1 MAAMGR
7 APYQTAHDL
16 RRFGEKVAIFGGSG
30 SDPPP
35 MDQDR
40 LDQDRSRLAEAERRQ
55 RLLSDV
61 SRELLDY
68 VGPDELE
75 PLRRIVRRVS
85 DALGSGWCAFRLVQ
99 PDGTLKNVIAYHPDP
114 AQRELEK
121 KLNALVPPRRW
132 DAGPSERNP
141 LVTTRPVVTE
151 EVTDDML
158 RAAVPSEEAFQ
169 MLKELGITS
178 AVVAPMFDGAQP
190 LGTMI
195 LASIGSGRR
204 YSGDDV
210 DFAYSL
216 AGRAALAVRNARLV
230 RELAAERDRQR
241 LERLEADRRFAELR
255 AVFDWD
261 PNGIALFDA
270 DGVLRMA
277 SHQIEEIFG
286 LPLRAMYGL
295 PFEEIY
301 KRKLSQAAPSGR
313 EAMLARVYQMFADRN
328 APSRDE
334 VELERPR
341 HRWLTRTSVPIRGV
355 DGEYLGRLIV
365 YVDITEQRELDR
377 QRSDFLTV
385 AAHELRTP
393 LTPLS
398 MYLQSIDRR
407 LARGQA
413 VDDDLMTKARRQVDR
428 LGRLVEDLLD
438 VSRLESRRMRLA
450 STDVEMNQ
458 LVDDV
463 VADFRTQS
471 RNHEIVFQR
480 AAAPVFVQ
488 GDPERL
494 EQVMVNVLQ
503 NAIKYSPQGGQI
515 RVKVERQDGEARI
528 SVQDPGI
535 GVPKEEQSRLFQRFF
550 RAANATTRNYSGL
563 GIGLFVS
570 NEIVRRHGG
579 RFEVESEVG
588 SGSTFTICLPSSPH
602 HPGAADHRARLLL
615 VDDDPEILE
624 ATGEILREW
633 GYVVDEARDGLT
645 ALSLAR
651 TARPDLILV
660 DLMMPVMDGWT
671 LIHRLRAEKV
681 AEGVPVVV
689 FSADRDTQEKAR
701 QLDAQGAL
709 CKPFE
714 LDELQ
719 AVVEG
724 LLHPKPAA

>member
-1 MAAMGR
+1 
-7 APYQTAHDL
+7 
-16 RRFGEKVAIFGGSG
+16 
-30 SDPPP
+30 

-40 LDQDRSRLAEAERRQ
+40 LEQDRARLAEAERRQ

-85 DALGSGWCAFRLVQ
+85 EALGNDWCAFALVQ
-99 PDGTLKNVIAYHPDP
+99 PDGTLKNVVAYHPD
-114 AQRELEK
+114 ARQRELEK
-121 KLNALVPPRRW
+121 KLNASLPMRRW
-132 DAGPSERNP
+132 DAPPPERNA
-141 LVTTRPVVTE
+141 LLQKRPVVTE
-151 EVTDDML
+151 EITDEML
-158 RAAVPSEEAFQ
+158 RVAVSSEEAFLT
-169 MLKELGITS
+169 LKEVGLTS
-178 AVVAPMFDGAQP
+178 AVVAPMFDGPQP
-190 LGTMI
+190 LGTML

-204 YSGDDV
+204 YSSDDV
-210 DFAYSL
+210 DFAYTL

-270 DGVLRMA
+270 EGILRMA

-295 PFEEIY
+295 GFEEIY
-301 KRKLSQAAPSGR
+301 RRKLAQAAPADR
-313 EAMLARVYQMFADRN
+313 DAMLARVRAIFADRD
-328 APSRDE
+328 ATSKGE
-334 VELERPR
+334 VELERPH
-341 HRWLTRTSVPIRGV
+341 HRWLTRTSVPVRSV
-355 DGEYLGRLIV
+355 DGEYLGRLVV
-365 YVDITEQRELDR
+365 YTDVTEQRELDR

-407 LARGQA
+407 VARGQA
-413 VDDDLMTKARRQVDR
+413 VDFDLMGKARRQVDR
-428 LGRLVEDLLD
+428 LGKLVEDLLD
-438 VSRLESRRMRLA
+438 VSRLESRRMHLA
-450 STDVEMNQ
+450 SSDVDMNQ
-458 LVDDV
+458 LAEDV
-463 VADFRTQS
+463 VADFRAQT
-471 RNHEIVFQR
+471 RNHDIVFQR
-480 AAAPVFVQ
+480 SAAPVFVQ
-488 GDPERL
+488 GDAERL
-494 EQVMVNVLQ
+494 EQVLVNVLQ
-503 NAIKYSPQGGQI
+503 NAIKYSPEGGQI
-515 RVKVERQDGEARI
+515 RVAVRRDGQEARV
-528 SVQDPGI
+528 SVKDPGI
-535 GVPKEEQSRLFQRFF
+535 GVPKEEQARLFQRFF
-550 RAANATTRNYSGL
+550 RAGNATTRNYSGL
-563 GIGLFVS
+563 GIGLFVA

-588 SGSTFTICLPSSPH
+588 SGSTFTICLPALEQERTEPE
-602 HPGAADHRARLLL
+602 GRARVLL

-624 ATGEILREW
+624 VTGQILREW

-651 TARPDLILV
+651 NARPDLMLV

-671 LIHRLRAEKV
+671 LIRRLREEKV

-689 FSADRDTQEKAR
+689 FSADRDTREKAR
-701 QLDAQGAL
+701 QLDAEASL
-709 CKPFE
+709 RKPFE
-714 LDELQ
+714 LEELQ
-719 AVVEG
+719 DVVER
-724 LLHPKPAA
+724 LLRPDPAA